1 MTDRIVGTLFILV
14 GGAAVFLAVSW
25 EVPFAGDPVGP
36 RVFPAVAG
44 SVFVLCGAAIG
55 FAPREGARWPS
66 LRCLLLLV
74 AAVLWLVAYAAML
87 RPLGFLPTTAA
98 VLAGGALLF
107 GARLIEAA
115 AYGILG
121 SVALWAL
128 IDRGLDIPL
137 PRGVIG

>member
-1 MTDRIVGTLFILV
+1 MTDRVVGALLVLV

-25 EVPFAGDPVGP
+25 EVRFAGDPVGP
-36 RVFPAVAG
+36 RAFPAFAG
-44 SVFVLCGAAIG
+44 SAPVLCGAAIG
-55 FAPREGARWPS
+55 FAPREGARWPG

-74 AAVLWLVAYAAML
+74 AAVAWLAAYAATL
-87 RPLGFLPTTAA
+87 RLLGFLPTTAA

-107 GARLIEAA
+107 GARLIAAA

-128 IDRGLDIPL
+128 IDRGRDIPL